1 MTDPLLV
8 SNALLW
14 VLVVGL
20 ALVVLALARQFGVLH
35 ERIAPAGAL
44 SLSGGLKAGETVP
57 PLALPSLA
65 HGNLTLDEFAR
76 RAHGVLLFFLSPTC
90 PVCKSLLP
98 VVQRIARE
106 EPWLELLLASDG
118 GEQREHRNYVSEHG
132 LDHLPYVLSQEL
144 GLTFQVS
151 KLPYAVLVDEAGVL
165 VAQGLVNSREHIESL
180 LEARRLGV
188 ESINQYMSEAR
199 GSVGHDAG
207 ATSTPD
213 GEQREVNV

>member
-14 VLVVGL
+14 VLVIGL
-20 ALVVLALARQFGVLH
+20 AVVVLALARQIGVLH

-57 PLALPSLA
+57 PLALQTLA
-65 HGNLTLDEFAR
+65 HGNLTLDEFAQR
-76 RAHGVLLFFLSPTC
+76 QHGVLLFFLSPTC

-118 GEQREHRNYVSEHG
+118 GEQREHQNYVSEHG

-151 KLPYAVLVDEAGVL
+151 KLPYAVLVDEAGIL
-165 VAQGLVNSREHIESL
+165 VAQGLVNSREHVESL

-188 ESINQYMSEAR
+188 ASINEYMSGNRGAGTEA
-199 GSVGHDAG
+199 SG
-207 ATSTPD
+207 AAD
-213 GEQREVNV
+213 GDQREVSA

>member
-1 MTDPLLV
+1 MEPLLV

-14 VLVVGL
+14 VLVIGL
-20 ALVVLALARQFGVLH
+20 ALVVLALARQIGVLH

-57 PLALPSLA
+57 PLALSSLA
-65 HGNLTLDEFAR
+65 HGDLTLDEFSKR
-76 RAHGVLLFFLSPTC
+76 QHGVLLFFLSPTC

-106 EPWLELLLASDG
+106 EPWLELVLASDG
-118 GEQREHRNYVSEHG
+118 GEQREHQSYVNEHG
-132 LDHLPYVLSQEL
+132 LDGIPYVLSQEL

-151 KLPYAVLVDEAGVL
+151 KLPYAVLVDEAGIL
-165 VAQGLVNSREHIESL
+165 VAQGLVNSREHLESL

-188 ESINQYMSEAR
+188 ASINEYMSENR
-199 GSVGHDAG
+199 EAG
-207 ATSTPD
+207 IQASGTAD
-213 GEQREVNV
+213 GEQREVSA

>member
-20 ALVVLALARQFGVLH
+20 ALVVLALARQIGVLH

-76 RAHGVLLFFLSPTC
+76 REHGVLLFFLSPTC

-118 GEQREHRNYVSEHG
+118 GEQREHRNYVNEHG

-151 KLPYAVLVDEAGVL
+151 KLPYAVLVDEAGIL

-199 GSVGHDAG
+199 GSAGHDAG
-207 ATSTPD
+207 ARSTPD
-213 GEQREVNV
+213 GKQREVNV

>member
-14 VLVVGL
+14 VLVIGL
-20 ALVVLALARQFGVLH
+20 ALVVLALARQIGVLH

-65 HGNLTLDEFAR
+65 HGNLTLDEFAQR
-76 RAHGVLLFFLSPTC
+76 GRGVLLFFLSPTC

-188 ESINQYMSEAR
+188 ASINQYMSDSRRSVEHDAEAR
-199 GSVGHDAG
+199 RTA
-207 ATSTPD
+207 D